1 MVSFSALAASVL
13 AFTSAVHAGFYT
25 TYPIGSDA
33 LQAGQNI
40 QITWRTDD
48 QAPDLTNVGSYT
60 LKFMTGGNFV
70 QTTVATIGTF
80 DVAQKTVS
88 FTVPNTAPGMY
99 FLMYTAEGSAG
110 SSWSTRFSVGGGT
123 TWYPEGVAT
132 GKDDDDKT
140 SSPVEPSS
148 SSVEPSSSPAEP
160 SSSPAE
166 QSSSSSTKPGGIGEA
181 TDISAE
187 SSSTSSSSSDSS
199 DTTKPTDDPSTGNT
213 SKPAPTDDTTSG
225 NSDTSDNQT
234 DGGDNTDDS
243 SPANTS
249 DANTDV
255 SSPAGSDAPDN
266 DSDLGS
272 ESDDEQVSD
281 DDRSADDKSSDDK
294 KSSSKEK
301 SSSEDDEEDEDSDS
315 SAGSM
320 SRLLSGAAVLAA
332 SIFMI

>member
-80 DVAQKTVS
+80 DIAQKTVS
-88 FTVPNTAPGMY
+88 FTVPTTAPGMY
-99 FLMYTAEGSAG
+99 FLMYTAEGGAG
-110 SSWSTRFSVGGGT
+110 SSWSTRFSIGGGT

-132 GKDDDDKT
+132 GKDDDDKS

-148 SSVEPSSSPAEP
+148 SPAE
-160 SSSPAE
+160 
-166 QSSSSSTKPGGIGEA
+166 SSSSSTKSGGIGEP
-181 TDISAE
+181 TDISVE
-187 SSSTSSSSSDSS
+187 KPSSSSTSDAT
-199 DTTKPTDDPSTGNT
+199 DTTKPTDESSTGNT

-234 DGGDNTDDS
+234 DSGDNTDGS

-249 DANTDV
+249 DGNTDA
-255 SSPAGSDAPDN
+255 SSPAGSDAS
-266 DSDLGS
+266 DSDGKSSELGS
-272 ESDDEQVSD
+272 ESDNEQASD
-281 DDRSADDKSSDDK
+281 DDSNADDESSDDK
-294 KSSSKEK
+294 KSSSKDK
-301 SSSEDDEEDEDSDS
+301 SSSDDEDEDSDS
-315 SAGSM
+315 STGSM